1 MYIDVDIQKLQP
13 NMFNDVHITKN
24 MPNEAWKM
32 LCLAAIQKHSKI
44 LTLLM
49 KF

>member
-1 MYIDVDIQKLQP
+1 MYIDVHIQKLQP
-13 NMFNDVHITKN
+13 MMYNDVHIAKN

-32 LCLAAIQKHSKI
+32 LCLGTIQKHSKT